1 MKLFFFAHTALALLV
16 ITVISMPLGM
26 HASSVEPSLWLH
38 AKSQFAL
45 PHDPPFG
52 SDFVILN
59 ATVSHSFR
67 FEDFNT
73 TDTEF
78 LLNPETNR
86 QVPEK
91 AYTVTVI

>member
-1 MKLFFFAHTALALLV
+1 MNQKLFFFAHTALALLV
-16 ITVISMPLGM
+16 ITVISTPLGT
-26 HASSVEPSLWLH
+26 HAESVEPSMWLH

-45 PHDPPFG
+45 PPDPPFG

-59 ATVSHSFR
+59 ATFSQSFR
-67 FEDFNT
+67 FVDFNT

-86 QVPEK
+86 QVPK
-91 AYTVTVI
+91 KCML